1 MNTNIAI
8 HISGKTEIKSNM
20 LCVHGEV
27 VPTVTLLGN
36 YGQVDLFF
44 QGTNKLHELKKTL
57 EAVLAKCNSDINP

>member
-8 HISGKTEIKSNM
+8 HVSNKTEIKSNM

-44 QGTNKLHELKKTL
+44 LGTNKLRELKKTL
-57 EAVLAKCNSDINP
+57 EDVLAKCDSGTNL